1 MRWGYSSLSLL
12 MWCGL
17 LLYAVIT
24 ISLFVLISRNKN
36 KKLSFSVCASLL
48 TGVHAILLLTLGF
61 SSTSASSRSVGFEAW
76 VCGRQV
82 DISEVAG
89 AGRITKTGEGAY
101 FGADNRLVI
110 NGSDDTFNLYSALE
124 SAGVKIEPA
133 KSGLGLPITRDLEL
147 KAMATDSLSWLSEA
161 IEYPEAADKPV
172 LIARE
177 NSLLCPYSAKN
188 SWNIFVAR
196 VDNDKKTYY
205 WQKVGFNELPT
216 LQINST
222 DGGALPDCVIA
233 DYGVSKLRSEYRC
246 AYLLK
251 RDFERCPEL
260 DKSKCDFKE
269 LSGPQMEST
278 N

>member
-24 ISLFVLISRNKN
+24 VTLFVLISKNKN
-36 KKLSFSVCASLL
+36 KRLSFSVCASLL

-82 DISEVAG
+82 DINVVAG
-89 AGRITKTGEGAY
+89 AGRITKAGGGAY

-110 NGSDDTFNLYSALE
+110 NGEDNTFSLYNALE
-124 SAGVKIEPA
+124 SAGAKIELP
-133 KSGLGLPITRDLEL
+133 KSGLGIPITRDFEL
-147 KAMATDSLSWLSEA
+147 KATATDSLAWLSDS
-161 IEYPEAADKPV
+161 IEYPEAADQPV

-177 NSLLCPYSAKN
+177 DSLMCPYSAKN

-196 VDNDKKTYY
+196 VNNDKKTYY
-205 WQKVGFNELPT
+205 WQKVAFSELT
-216 LQINST
+216 ALQVNST
-222 DGGALPDCVIA
+222 DGGALPDCVVV

-269 LSGPQMEST
+269 LSGPQTEGL